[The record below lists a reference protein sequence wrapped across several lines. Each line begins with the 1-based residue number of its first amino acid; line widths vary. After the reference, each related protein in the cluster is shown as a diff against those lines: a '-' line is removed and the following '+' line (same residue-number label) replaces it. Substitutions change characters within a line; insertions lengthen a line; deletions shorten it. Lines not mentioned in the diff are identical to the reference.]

1 MTATQGIKLDDETK
15 ERLKA
20 LGEARQ
26 RSPHWLMRQA
36 IRDFL
41 EREEKVEREK
51 REDLERWQNY
61 QLTGKA
67 IDHDTAKT
75 WLTALIEGKSTSI
88 PK

>member
-1 MTATQGIKLDDETK
+1 MAATQGAKLDDETK

-51 REDLERWQNY
+51 REDVERWQNY
-61 QLTGKA
+61 QLTGKV
-67 IDHDTAKT
+67 IDHDTAKA
-75 WLTALIEGKSTSI
+75 WLTALIEGKSTAI